1 MYITE
6 ETLSDLTS
14 RVKQAYQPIYRH
26 EVNNS
31 WVISQLKNID
41 NIPFISLSRQY
52 TLSGRYEYLELK
64 SYGNAVEHSMM
75 TEEY

>member
-1 MYITE
+1 MHITE

-14 RVKQAYQPIYRH
+14 RVKQAYHPCFRDD
-26 EVNNS
+26 VDNS
-31 WVISQLKNID
+31 WVMSQLKNID

-64 SYGNAVEHSMM
+64 SYSMQSSTVE
-75 TEEY
+75 

>member
-1 MYITE
+1 MHITE

-14 RVKQAYQPIYRH
+14 RVKQAYQPCFRD

-31 WVISQLKNID
+31 WVMSQLKNID
-41 NIPFISLSRQY
+41 SIPFISLSRQY

-64 SYGNAVEHSMM
+64 SYSMQSSTVE
-75 TEEY
+75 

>member
-1 MYITE
+1 MHISE

-14 RVKQAYQPIYRH
+14 RVKRAYQPIYRH
-26 EVNNS
+26 EVDNS
-31 WVISQLKNID
+31 WVMSQLKNID

-75 TEEY
+75 TEEK